1 MSASESYSTTYTA
14 ADVKK
19 VAARFAAD
27 LAMIAESTGKL
38 TASEVEEYISDVT
51 ALAVAGYL
59 QRVFLVL
66 FDGTGEEIRA
76 RRYEVSTDASLWT
89 PDRPGG
95 NLWPR
100 LPSGK
105 LTVIVGRNDTWKAL
119 AANKQATFNAGL
131 AIKWSRSE
139 IDTSF
144 PKLTGAATRRYASNA
159 FGLERTDFE

>member
-1 MSASESYSTTYTA
+1 MSASETYSTTYTA

-27 LAMIAESTGKL
+27 VAMIAESTGKL
-38 TASEVEEYISDVT
+38 SPAKVQDYISDVT

-59 QRVFLVL
+59 ERVFLAL
-66 FDGTGEEIRA
+66 FDATGEEVRA

-89 PDRPGG
+89 PDRPGD
-95 NLWPR
+95 NLWPK
-100 LPSGK
+100 LSGGD
-105 LTVIVGRNDTWKAL
+105 LTVIVTRNAAWAALTPEKKAE
-119 AANKQATFNAGL
+119 FNAGL
-131 AIKWSRSE
+131 AVKWLPSK

-159 FGLERTDFE
+159 YGLERTDFE